1 MKELKWL
8 LIKLFI
14 GLTISLTLGLLFFEN
29 TTFSSLDSIISA
41 LQNTSAMVF
50 AIAGIWLAYLYP
62 EAVAGLIKGEN
73 LKLENDRAKA
83 KKIESIVGIVVV
95 SALVMIGIIVFYLAN
110 AFFINTDLYINNKSC
125 FKLFSVTYIIF
136 LAIIQ
141 IYCVALVIKRSI
153 SFINQLYKM
162 ISDKKVDK
170 LL

>member
-1 MKELKWL
+1 MKELGWL

-14 GLTISLTLGLLFFEN
+14 GLAISLALALFSFGN
-29 TTFSSLDSIISA
+29 ITFSSLDSIISA

-50 AIAGIWLAYLYP
+50 AIDGIWLAYLYP
-62 EAVAGLIKGEN
+62 EAVAGLVKGEN

-95 SALVMIGIIVFYLAN
+95 SALVMIGIIVFYVAN

-125 FKLFSVTYIIF
+125 FKLFSVTYIVF
-136 LAIIQ
+136 LAITQ
-141 IYCVALVIKRSI
+141 IYCVALVIKRSV

-162 ISDKKVDK
+162 ISDKKIDK